1 MGVLGGGWTM
11 ESGGGQGRGG
21 WIKESVNLVSVGG
34 WVCVCVGVLSVGL
47 GPGLDSM
54 SPARSRRSAS
64 HAAGTHGWLPQKT
77 GRPGLRR
84 GGVGG
89 YNLHSVPPNS
99 PPDCGTVA
107 HQPRAGCIRLVP
119 TSRLYPFG
127 AHEQAVSV
135 WCGSKLSPSL
145 FNYYIA
151 DMPRPTP
158 PVKRVCYA
166 DDITVW
172 ATGPKIPQLESMINN
187 YLRDVSIYL
196 KDNSLLIYAPKS
208 TVTLFTPDKHQF
220 QMHPDIILE
229 DTQLPLERSPKILGV
244 IMDPSLSFHKHCGY
258 VSDRIDKR
266 NNMLKALAGSSW
278 GQDKET
284 LLMTYNALGKSIAN
298 YAAPVWS
305 TNASDS
311 SFKKIQTAQNAALRT
326 AT

>member
-107 HQPRAGCIRLVP
+107 HQPRAGCIRLVL
-119 TSRLYPFG
+119 THYS
-127 AHEQAVSV
+127 
-135 WCGSKLSPSL
+135 SKPQ
-145 FNYYIA
+145 
-151 DMPRPTP
+151 RP
-158 PVKRVCYA
+158 
-166 DDITVW
+166 
-172 ATGPKIPQLESMINN
+172 
-187 YLRDVSIYL
+187 
-196 KDNSLLIYAPKS
+196 
-208 TVTLFTPDKHQF
+208 
-220 QMHPDIILE
+220 
-229 DTQLPLERSPKILGV
+229 
-244 IMDPSLSFHKHCGY
+244 
-258 VSDRIDKR
+258 
-266 NNMLKALAGSSW
+266 
-278 GQDKET
+278 
-284 LLMTYNALGKSIAN
+284 
-298 YAAPVWS
+298 
-305 TNASDS
+305 SDS
-311 SFKKIQTAQNAALRT
+311 SRSWQRILLSGDVHPNPGPTTKYPLSGVCSQCYKSWGELFMQSLFWMGTFEVFWSSKRSRV
-326 AT
+326 

>member
-119 TSRLYPFG
+119 NSIIIINIKLIIYVMLLLMHMIQQEWNPSDSRKGKYIHNGTIMTSAR
-127 AHEQAVSV
+127 EQ
-135 WCGSKLSPSL
+135 
-145 FNYYIA
+145 
-151 DMPRPTP
+151 
-158 PVKRVCYA
+158 
-166 DDITVW
+166 DI
-172 ATGPKIPQLESMINN
+172 
-187 YLRDVSIYL
+187 DIYHCA
-196 KDNSLLIYAPKS
+196 SLL
-208 TVTLFTPDKHQF
+208 
-220 QMHPDIILE
+220 
-229 DTQLPLERSPKILGV
+229 
-244 IMDPSLSFHKHCGY
+244 
-258 VSDRIDKR
+258 
-266 NNMLKALAGSSW
+266 
-278 GQDKET
+278 
-284 LLMTYNALGKSIAN
+284 
-298 YAAPVWS
+298 
-305 TNASDS
+305 
-311 SFKKIQTAQNAALRT
+311 
-326 AT
+326 

>member
-107 HQPRAGCIRLVP
+107 HQPRAGCIRLVLEALILP
-119 TSRLYPFG
+119 SINEFLSPASDPDTRLHLPSSSSQQTSR
-127 AHEQAVSV
+127 QA
-135 WCGSKLSPSL
+135 
-145 FNYYIA
+145 
-151 DMPRPTP
+151 
-158 PVKRVCYA
+158 
-166 DDITVW
+166 
-172 ATGPKIPQLESMINN
+172 
-187 YLRDVSIYL
+187 
-196 KDNSLLIYAPKS
+196 
-208 TVTLFTPDKHQF
+208 
-220 QMHPDIILE
+220 
-229 DTQLPLERSPKILGV
+229 
-244 IMDPSLSFHKHCGY
+244 
-258 VSDRIDKR
+258 
-266 NNMLKALAGSSW
+266 
-278 GQDKET
+278 
-284 LLMTYNALGKSIAN
+284 
-298 YAAPVWS
+298 S
-305 TNASDS
+305 TNGNHLTV
-311 SFKKIQTAQNAALRT
+311 QCVWP
-326 AT
+326 